1 MSALELSETTNTT
14 NVNAFLIFESCE
26 EKLPRINGTLYA
38 MRTLFGQDYAM
49 SSICILTGCADVA
62 KKKIGKRQGELI

>member
-26 EKLPRINGTLYA
+26 EKMPRINATLYA
-38 MRTLFGQDYAM
+38 MRSLFGQDYAM
-49 SSICILTGCADVA
+49 SGICILTGCANVGM
-62 KKKIGKRQGELI
+62 KKIAKRQGELI